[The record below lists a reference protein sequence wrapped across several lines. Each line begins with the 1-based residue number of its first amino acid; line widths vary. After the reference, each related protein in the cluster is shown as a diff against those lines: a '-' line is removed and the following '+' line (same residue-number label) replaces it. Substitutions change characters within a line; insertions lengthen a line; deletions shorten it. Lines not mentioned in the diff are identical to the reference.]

1 MTNSSETLRT
11 STFAINFATD
21 HFSEDWIQKSTM
33 NTRICCGSKVNS
45 RQGWEFLTAVER
57 GPPPDMALHTEVIEL
72 GESDEV
78 IDLTCESREPVVID
92 LTHHDSVVIT
102 ERRRRP
108 RGNTRSLQGQTGSC
122 VVSSDEEELMRDRD
136 VYVTNSSH
144 RNALEEETL
153 SHTLP
158 GYIWCRICMDGYT
171 EIEVTRRHIYS
182 TECGHIF
189 CSQCLCTSFKYT
201 KTCPVCLKKIN
212 SRQYHRIYI
221 WYMPFCL
228 GQTDS
233 VAGFFHVL
241 VQELWVVGI
250 KCSEL

>member
-1 MTNSSETLRT
+1 EIT
-11 STFAINFATD
+11 
-21 HFSEDWIQKSTM
+21 STM

-45 RQGWEFLTAVER
+45 RQ

-92 LTHHDSVVIT
+92 LTHHDSVVIS
-102 ERRRRP
+102 ERSRRP

-136 VYVTNSSH
+136 VYVTNTSH

-212 SRQYHRIYI
+212 CRQYHR
-221 WYMPFCL
+221 
-228 GQTDS
+228 QTDS
-233 VAGFFHVL
+233 VVGFFHVL